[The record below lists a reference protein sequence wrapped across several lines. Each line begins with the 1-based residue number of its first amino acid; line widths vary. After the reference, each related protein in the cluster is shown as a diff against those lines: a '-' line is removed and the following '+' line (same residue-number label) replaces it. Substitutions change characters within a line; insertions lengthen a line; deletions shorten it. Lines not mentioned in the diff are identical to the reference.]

1 MESGTMNDPDQVVLL
16 LLAVFALLFLILLVL
31 AALEPRAS
39 HPLAAKLRKLATNL
53 RRRHR

>member
-1 MESGTMNDPDQVVLL
+1 MNDPDQVVLL
-16 LLAVFALLFLILLVL
+16 LLAVFALLFLIPLVL